1 MKKRPSGFDPFVEQH
16 FETEKGL
23 QYGSW
28 NKYQGQAKI
37 DERSVFPNEIVIDID
52 TEDTETARKEN
63 KKVLTYLDNHGYDYI
78 VADTGGTGFHIH
90 LFFNYEGLSA
100 EDYREYRIALY
111 QYLKEECREKVQA
124 QTDLWDEQPVLFDI
138 SNSKG
143 HLVRALGGR
152 KSDTFNRKTEV
163 LSSSLEKEEIQDEEN
178 IQYPSRIPWS
188 LEISKTGTSKADLS
202 ISQINDKVKE
212 IQEKE
217 KQKHK
222 GKTDSED
229 VDTKVQGLNDVRN
242 IPVSKV
248 LDLFGHDYKKKQ
260 NFECPF
266 HPDNDPSANLHT
278 RDGVERLYCFSNSC
292 AKESTPRVWNSVD
305 ILVEEEGYSFKEAI
319 KKLGEEFDIEVR
331 IGFNPHDY
339 FDNDIK
345 DNYSVRPQRIA
356 EEITDELLI
365 KNVIDGGFFVWNG
378 KYWEQISDDND
389 VIGREV
395 DKRLKN
401 ETSSRHRNNV
411 KEIIKNRDDVQ
422 VTKEEFNV
430 PEGYIPFQNGLYNV
444 FEDELIDHSPEY
456 NFDFIYNVSYR
467 PELDNDDV
475 QRLIH
480 TIAPEGDDKR
490 KKLREVAALCMAPWK
505 INQKVPILY
514 GQGSNGKNQ
523 YAKIIWKMLGEE
535 SYHKTSAAKL
545 QNDKFEMASV
555 VDKQMAFFDEF
566 EDVTRPGQLKTLIGD
581 ERQNVRE
588 MRKESYTTKT
598 SVYPIFAANE
608 LPNPKDES
616 DGFYRRWE
624 IIDFNQKF
632 TADETDGN
640 PTKIPPS
647 KLEEEYMSQ
656 DALDSFATSLIQ
668 DLHRLLDDN
677 KLTDE
682 CNTEETR
689 LKWKKKGNAL
699 YAFIDEFLVPGD
711 LPDKETEET
720 QDWIIKDELLE
731 IVNNYMEVHNNS
743 KIKKHRLTKALD
755 AHPDFR
761 IFKTYRPRTEDGDR
775 PRAYA
780 GIKFNEEAGPMVQ
793 PYLMF
798 SAYASPPVRMINEL
812 GKWVDQVDHTKLAE
826 LLHYLTQNNN
836 NQTSLFELVRN
847 VDLKHKDV
855 QHINDSKFIQIESE
869 NVDDHNYP
877 VYSIDIEALN
887 ESGIEV
893 DLANEV
899 VSGKQSI
906 VKKIVEGNY
915 GSDDVGAEIEDVI
928 SEAESK
934 GLSED
939 EVEQVIN
946 KLKSQGEYFEPK
958 NGFIKET

>member
-1 MKKRPSGFDPFVEQH
+1 MKKRPSGFDPYVEQH
-16 FETEKGL
+16 FETETGL

-28 NKYQGQAKI
+28 NKYQGQSNI

-52 TEDTETARKEN
+52 AEDTETARKEN
-63 KKVLTYLDNHGYDYI
+63 QKVLTYLDSNGYDYI

-90 LFFNYEGLSA
+90 LFFNYKGLDA

-111 QYLKEECREKVQA
+111 QYLKEECRENAQA
-124 QTDLWDEQPVLFDI
+124 DIELWDDQPVLFDI

-152 KSDTFNRKTEV
+152 KSDTSNRKTMV
-163 LSSSLEKEEIQDEEN
+163 LASSLEKNEIQDEK
-178 IQYPSRIPWS
+178 QVKYPQRIPWS
-188 LEISKTGTSKADLS
+188 LEISKTGTNKSDLS
-202 ISQINDKVKE
+202 ISEINEKVEEVKKRE
-212 IQEKE
+212 EEKHE
-217 KQKHK
+217 GQ
-222 GKTDSED
+222 TDTKNI
-229 VDTKVQGLNDVRN
+229 DTKVEGLNDVRD
-242 IPVSKV
+242 IPSSKV
-248 LDLFGHDYKKKQ
+248 LELFGYDYKEKQ

-266 HPDNDPSANLHT
+266 HSDNDPSANLHT

-292 AKESTPRVWNSVD
+292 AEESTPRVWNAVD
-305 ILVEEEGYSFKEAI
+305 ILVEEEGYSFQEAI
-319 KKLGEEFDIEVR
+319 KKLGEEFDIQVR

-356 EEITDELLI
+356 DEITDELLI
-365 KNVIDGGFFVWNG
+365 KNVIDGGFYVWND
-378 KYWEQISDDND
+378 KYWEEISDDND

-430 PEGYIPFQNGLYNV
+430 PEGLIPFKNGLYNV
-444 FEDELIDHSPEY
+444 FEGELIEHSPEY
-456 NFDFIYNVSYR
+456 NFDFIYNVSYK
-467 PELDNDDV
+467 PELENDDV
-475 QRLIH
+475 KRLIH
-480 TIAPEGDDKR
+480 TIVPESKDKR
-490 KKLREVAALCMAPWK
+490 MKLREIAALSLAPWK

-608 LPNPKDES
+608 LPNPRDES

-632 TADETDGN
+632 TADESDGN

-656 DALDSFATSLIQ
+656 EALDAFATSLID
-668 DLHRLLDDN
+668 DLNRLLEDN

-682 CNTEETR
+682 CNTDETR

-699 YAFIDEFLVPGD
+699 YAFIDQFLVPGD
-711 LPDKETEET
+711 LPDNDDEDT
-720 QDWIIKDELLE
+720 QDYIIKDELLE

-761 IFKTYRPRTEDGDR
+761 IWKTYRPRTEDGNR

-780 GIKFNEEAGPMVQ
+780 GIKFDKEAGPVVQ

-812 GKWVDQVDHTKLAE
+812 GKWVDQVDHDKLAE
-826 LLHYLTQNNN
+826 VLHYLTQKGGENV
-836 NQTSLFELVRN
+836 SLFELVRN
-847 VDLKHKDV
+847 VDLTHDDV
-855 QHINDSKFIQIESE
+855 PLINSSDFVEIESSE
-869 NVDDHNYP
+869 SEGHSYP
-877 VYSIDIEALN
+877 VYSLDTDSLDDADI
-887 ESGIEV
+887 SV
-893 DLANEV
+893 DLTSKKIDAR
-899 VSGKQSI
+899 QSM
-906 VKKIVEGNY
+906 VKDIVEGEY
-915 GSDDVGAEIEDVI
+915 GDDENIEIQDLVQKVVEEGLQED
-928 SEAESK
+928 EAE
-934 GLSED
+934 EIID
-939 EVEQVIN
+939 
-946 KLKSQGEYFEPK
+946 KLKRQGEFFEPK